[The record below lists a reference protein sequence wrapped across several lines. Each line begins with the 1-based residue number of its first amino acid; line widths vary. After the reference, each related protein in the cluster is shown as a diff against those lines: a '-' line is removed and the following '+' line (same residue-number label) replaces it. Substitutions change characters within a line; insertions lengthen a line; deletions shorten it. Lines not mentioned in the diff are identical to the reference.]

1 VANFPRN
8 AVHLGL
14 RFRGDDTLLLRRS
27 TCLGAYALVTLKVR
41 GAGSFLSAFSVSS
54 RAHFSQAKFAFALG
68 LLCTVF
74 AAPVGAQSLE
84 DRLRDQLRS
93 TLNELHQEQDQQ
105 AALQAAKTAAEQER
119 DALKAQLAAAKAQL
133 THLAHAGQSAASSR
147 ALEVEVA
154 KYKDAYTQA
163 AGNAQQAQADHD
175 KLQSGLGDAQ
185 KQLGVCEDK
194 NAALLKL
201 GNEILSA
208 YESFDVGDAV
218 GANEPFIGIKRVEL
232 ENIAQ
237 GFGDHLNDGKFDP
250 RATHA
255 SPSAGGGN

>member
-8 AVHLGL
+8 AVHLGP

-27 TCLGAYALVTLKVR
+27 TCLGAYALVALKVR
-41 GAGSFLSAFSVSS
+41 GAGSFLSAFSVSP

-93 TLNELHQEQDQQ
+93 TLNELHEVQDQQ

-119 DALKAQLAAAKAQL
+119 DALKAQLAAAKVQ
-133 THLAHAGQSAASSR
+133 LAHAGQSAASSR
-147 ALEVEVA
+147 ALEVEIA

-175 KLQSGLGDAQ
+175 KLQSGVADAQ
-185 KQLGVCEDK
+185 KQLGVCGDK

-232 ENIAQ
+232 ENVAQ
-237 GFGDHLNDGKFDP
+237 GFGDRLHDGKFDP
-250 RATHA
+250 RVTHA